1 MNKKFDISNVRYE
14 LISSSHPGYKEVQ
27 VLFTHQ
33 GKEEKHFIFVKDEGK
48 KNYVK
53 EAKKIFKQD
62 LKSGKVVQAL
72 KVTPGTKPWL
82 IVSISVVAVAAIAT
96 ASYFTYKY
104 LNNPEPQ
111 PTPTPAVSHK
121 FTFNGDCCMIN
132 GQYTYTHDIFED
144 DKNVQYTITPEEG
157 YKLPETVTGGVSY
170 NATTGVITISE
181 IKEDITV
188 TAKGIELPPQPEVTH
203 TVHLN
208 PNGGK
213 LTGDDIIP
221 NIKDG
226 DSITKPEVTREGY
239 NASEVEW
246 YKTADFQEG
255 SKFDFDNDNVRSNLF
270 LHAKWGS
277 ITQCKVTFYE
287 GNDGTKEVIKEVN
300 YGEKAVY
307 YVPTGKPGEDFLG
320 WYTETGASYDFNTI
334 IKDDSTKIYS
344 KWESEPIPVTTYTI
358 NFSCSN
364 CEIYDETGQTKITDS
379 IEVPVAGSYTT
390 YYKFIIKG
398 KDNYKAPFSKSSIA
412 VKKTT
417 GGEDVDF
424 EYDGTICKATIPVSA
439 NLTVTTAGINKTLE
453 EFTWAEINEISTI
466 GRADDFFDIYD
477 SSKPTLNCKR
487 VQLKHQDKNGNG
499 VIDEDEVYQTVRIIG
514 INEDCADINN
524 PEETKIGLTF
534 EFADLISDEDGY
546 SLATQW
552 HDVSYLTSYTTSQ
565 NYQNASIR
573 KALVKEGGGHILWAK
588 KEAVDW
594 DNDIYYN
601 KSVLDMLPDDL
612 TKVGILKSPCK
623 YVNTFCHVPGDIQD
637 MWWWEEQIIN
647 DKLFL
652 LSPAETGRTGHEEEE
667 PSTTVY
673 SYYEGHT
680 EDGDPI
686 RLKSQIKSA
695 DIYSVPTT
703 IPIGSGQ
710 SYSSFDVYNFAGISS
725 VFSELTPPSG
735 HFWLRSPDVDD
746 TEIAHGEAWSL
757 LFSGHLASDQN
768 ICSRAFAIAPA
779 FCI

>member
-104 LNNPEPQ
+104 LNNPEP
-111 PTPTPAVSHK
+111 TPTPAVSHK

-170 NATTGVITISE
+170 NANTGVITISE

-255 SKFDFDNDNVRSNLF
+255 SKFDFDKDNVRSNLF

-364 CEIYDETGQTKITDS
+364 CEIYDETGQTKIGESVD
-379 IEVPVAGSYTT
+379 IPVSGSYTT

-398 KDNYKAPFSKSSIA
+398 KDDYKAPFSKSSIT
-412 VKKTT
+412 VKKTA

-552 HDVSYLTSYTTSQ
+552 KDTNNFSPVTTTH
-565 NYQNASIR
+565 NYQHASVR
-573 KALVKEGGGHILWAK
+573 RALIKEGGVETLWAK
-588 KEAVDW
+588 KGETSWIFD
-594 DNDIYYN
+594 DIYYD

-612 TKVGILKSPCK
+612 TKVGILKSPSK
-623 YVNTFCHVPGDIQD
+623 YVSTFCTSGS
-637 MWWWEEQIIN
+637 MEGEWWEDQIIN

-652 LSPAETGRTGHEEEE
+652 LSPVEMGRTSHEAEEKK
-667 PSTTVY
+667 TTVY
-673 SYYEGHT
+673 SYYEGHIQ
-680 EDGDPI
+680 DGDPI
-686 RLKSQIKSA
+686 RFKSQIKSA
-695 DIYSVPTT
+695 EIQQSSTT
-703 IPIGSGQ
+703 ILPGASVQEYGGDI
-710 SYSSFDVYNFAGISS
+710 YNFAGVNRFLSP
-725 VFSELTPPSG
+725 ELPTNG
-735 HFWLRSPDVDD
+735 NFWLRSPSIDEDHVPSAAVD
-746 TEIAHGEAWSL
+746 AWISGAGS
-757 LFSGHLASDQN
+757 FSSNGRIYQY
-768 ICSRAFAIAPA
+768 AFPIAPA